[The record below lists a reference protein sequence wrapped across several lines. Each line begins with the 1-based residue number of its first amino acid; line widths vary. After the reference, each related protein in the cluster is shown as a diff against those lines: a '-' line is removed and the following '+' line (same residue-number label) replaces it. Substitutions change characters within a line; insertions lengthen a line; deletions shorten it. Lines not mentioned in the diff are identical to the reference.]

1 MKIIKIN
8 WIIEISDYQVEN
20 DLEMKINQ
28 VINDNKPFL
37 NFIKL
42 DIILIPF
49 DKNPGFEKTLEK
61 YSSYFFNI
69 RDLKTLPINEDAF
82 ALYVPDN
89 FLNDLDLCLIVA
101 KVYKYMGVSLLHE
114 LFHKLFE
121 NNNIKKNYMPR
132 SYFREGID
140 FVNNLEEFF
149 VEFLA
154 IESNIT
160 EIFNDKSN
168 LDEYLELSDI
178 TETNIIEKT
187 LKIYQEFKTHGG
199 YDFKGFLISLLSCYY
214 ILFSVWRKTLEI
226 KPEFEEDLKEL
237 WNKILGLKELEFFK
251 KVLKSMQKI
260 FIEENLVY
268 ITDKIQLLFNS
279 L

>member
-1 MKIIKIN
+1 MKIN

-28 VINDNKPFL
+28 VINDNKSFL
-37 NFIKL
+37 NFAKL

-89 FLNDLDLCLIVA
+89 LLNDLDLCLIVA

-132 SYFREGID
+132 SYFREGIH
-140 FVNNLEEFF
+140 FNTYLEEFF

-154 IESNIT
+154 IESNFT
-160 EIFNDKSN
+160 EIFNEKSN
-168 LDEYLELSDI
+168 TDEYLELNDI
-178 TETNIIEKT
+178 TEKNISEKT
-187 LKIYQEFKTHGG
+187 LVIYQGFKKHGRN
-199 YDFKGFLISLLSCYY
+199 DLKGLIISLLSCYY
-214 ILFSVWRKTLEI
+214 IFFSIWRKTLEI
-226 KPEFEEDLKEL
+226 KPEFEEDFKEL
-237 WNKILGLKELEFFK
+237 WNKIFGLKELEFFK
-251 KVLKSMQKI
+251 KILEAMQKI
-260 FIEENLVY
+260 FIEEN
-268 ITDKIQLLFNS
+268 IASIADKMQLLFNS